1 MKEVVGLRAKTY
13 SYSKYN
19 NEEDKKTKATR
30 KCVIKEKL
38 KFQDNK
44 NCLEAAQIKNKIIN
58 LEKNNID
65 VDSIKTDKKNSWR
78 MINWYKKYTKDLEV
92 KSIIL
97 FLQKLI
103 RLL

>member
-19 NEEDKKTKATR
+19 NEEDKKVKATR

-44 NCLEAAQIKNKIIN
+44 NCLEAAQIKNK
-58 LEKNNID
+58 L
-65 VDSIKTDKKNSWR
+65 
-78 MINWYKKYTKDLEV
+78 
-92 KSIIL
+92 
-97 FLQKLI
+97 LI
-103 RLL
+103 